1 MGSMRYFSAG
11 ALFTIVLLTECLGA
25 NDRSRQRSG
34 PIRSV
39 PVAADIKREANFDC
53 PEEFGYYP
61 HPTDCTLYYVCVFG
75 GALLESCTGG
85 LMYSHELQTCD
96 WPRNVGCDA
105 TGAVVADDLERLNER
120 EPPPPPPRRNPPPA
134 PRLQPKPV
142 VTSRGQTQYS
152 RREEYEKQQQ
162 LYAEVDDLPPVEE
175 LETDRQQRVYRGQ
188 PSTIGQVQK
197 DRDGYV
203 SQPISSGR
211 TLNANIIPASLN
223 QNSKIGSF
231 SFGSQ
236 VDERRT
242 ATATQAPQTYSG
254 QKDNVTDIPD
264 RLIDIST
271 NEIEIDGASFK
282 THQRTKR
289 STAPL
294 DFNFDSKNQTQIT
307 KRIDDDQVMEYFEAE
322 TEPSLNDYDDDHD
335 ETERDKR
342 QVRYYLK
349 NGYKTPVKIWPNT
362 KQIKLVDLQHY
373 NPNIQSPRYQTQYN
387 NDNLN
392 SATRQQLPQS
402 YFQNP
407 YLTYQTDNFQSQRPF
422 KPSIPDI
429 AKQKPTNINT
439 QIITKSPPISSLNN
453 NDNPFA
459 SLSGGFYNN
468 NQNKVTHNNQ
478 NMQYSFQPVTPKYVS
493 FPDSSQ
499 LSTTL
504 VTGKPV
510 HGNPTISPNNYNSN
524 YQVPDTQ
531 PSKFHN
537 TNDLNK
543 KPNVAKPVDVDEE
556 YEDED
561 SDESDDEESEEFQN
575 GGNFKPFS
583 TRLPHEYTHPKNKYA
598 HIDNPFANPNF
609 DFDEFLSNLREN
621 HYSAIG
627 VTTSKPKP
635 VPDMAFNLQ
644 TPKVYSST
652 PSYDKKVT
660 NPTAFGSTGVSSP
673 KPFTIP
679 GVISNSANLH
689 NVQHA
694 HSNVDSYNNPPQ
706 VFKGQTGL
714 VASKFKPPNF
724 KDDRQLPLQ
733 YNFNT
738 QFGNN
743 INNNQTRLTSPNSFS
758 QYLHEVTPKPFNAN
772 TRFNSVTSSTNAYRQ
787 ANSMSSERP
796 FVTSTM
802 KPDNA
807 YIVTFQQSTIK
818 PSLANNQLAALQ
830 NHWKQT
836 ASDFSDIMKSTLRP
850 NYFSDIPNLEGLFK
864 QAIHPSSQAPIKSP
878 ESVRHYM
885 TTTSTTTTK
894 PPLKRKPI
902 PKPSPE
908 MTDYYYDDE
917 DDQYYYEPMVKP
929 KYMPSTEVKPQRPPM
944 AQNYHE
950 YDDSSEETGDLKNIK
965 GNSLAPRRPTNPN
978 SLSDSVTKNHND
990 VSVVTKVPFKQSLK
1004 NINGKIPVP
1013 VMGYVSPDVTHQD
1026 LNELSM
1032 VHHIR
1037 NRTYHMRVPNGN
1049 NPYTLKPPKYLN
1061 QTTLRPYTLRHRLAK
1076 PTTVKD
1082 SATQSEENKQTR
1094 GRIRHHNIVAQ
1105 MKLTTPSDSSKQE
1118 TRYTKTSHDDKIN
1131 SLEPTESIPPSSYSA
1146 SPRPKM
1152 LYNGSQAYSPDQYDP
1167 YYAVYDEDGELY
1179 KDTDYVQQYNVG
1191 SLRPAVQQT
1200 YRGTPPPARRP
1211 VETYT
1216 PRPVLPDDYDD
1227 ALIQGQIP
1235 NQNQY
1240 QTAIRQQTRGDVNE
1254 LGYDHVPSSVRT
1266 TIYEATS
1273 LSTTPP
1279 TTSTTF
1285 TTTTTTTTTS
1295 TTKRPTTAP
1304 FKETITVT
1312 RFSPRSSTDE
1322 NSFRDSDPNEKRT
1335 NLNESTSTLPATL
1348 SSRINF
1354 SSHAKPFE
1362 KTDNLNRLDDNL
1374 PSTDLPTIKPVAR
1387 VTPNSEHNL
1396 KIVQDNYKPVNKK
1409 MISLTTGFSIR
1420 RNSNDTDNPYTLTVR
1435 TKPYEPFI
1443 APVKSSNNNVNNKKQ
1458 DIQRYYYDVDKNVDD
1473 HKIESDLNIT
1483 TSISENNDNLQIAEV
1498 RELTKHK
1505 RPHIKVT
1512 PTPKTK
1518 IRINTTPSS
1527 TDSTKFYLKT
1537 VRRRPATN
1545 TNHIEK
1551 TFSSTDNIKL
1561 DDIVDS
1567 AIQNEDKH
1575 EKLETMQSSTSKV
1588 TDEQL
1593 GDRYLNNRQWDESV
1607 ISPYE
1612 TLNNL
1617 RNKETEQDLEYTS
1630 TSTTT
1635 STTSTLPPRQFLDG
1649 YVSRDKPI
1657 TQQPSYYTYRVADD
1671 DVPDQ
1676 TTEVFNGRVRN
1687 IIKTFFNSFTSTPQF
1702 IETTSLFSTP
1712 LPKEE
1717 VVNIGFQKKKIKYVE
1732 EKPVR
1737 NNIKYLQ
1744 IITEPSVTEIL
1755 PTFVNVPEMVSEVTD
1770 SIITSTYNTPPV
1782 LPSRQGENKQSY
1794 TSILESS
1801 TVNDFVNIQKPNSY
1815 ESKFTKF
1822 VTHKP
1827 DHLKSAKYTKLL
1839 SKEPLVDDIIPTQG
1853 YDRLSTTTLSN
1864 SDIKYNTSAKSIE
1877 LQPIIVSDIASTTS
1891 TTKSTTTTKTD
1902 YDLTSTK
1909 NLPFPTR
1916 VSRVNPAIKLAA
1928 KTLGDGRRSYQS
1940 SPNCSTD
1947 NRLQANPKCNEIKYQ
1962 RPSNTRGRGSAH
1974 YSTQGGSDSPPQTPN
1989 RGTPPTRS
1997 RPTLKPSTA
2006 IVSKTAD
2013 APDIY
2018 TIPPSRPA
2026 PVYPQPQPDKTAAK
2040 CRKDVCLLPDCFCGG
2055 KDIPGNLPVDEVP
2068 QIVLIT
2074 FDDAV
2079 SDLNKM
2085 YYEELFERGR
2095 VNPNGC
2101 PISATF
2107 YVSHEW
2113 TDYSQVQNLYAD
2125 GHEFASHT
2133 ISHSFG
2139 EQFSQK
2145 KWNREVG
2152 GQREILAAY
2161 GGVKLEDVRGMR
2173 APFLSVGGNKMF
2185 KMLYDSNFTYDSS
2198 LPVYEN
2204 KPPSW
2209 PYTLDYKLFHDCM
2222 IPPCPT
2228 KSYPGV
2234 WEVPMVMWQDLNG
2247 GRCSM
2252 GDACANPSEAEGVYK
2267 MILKNFD
2274 RHYTSNRAPFGL
2286 FYHAAWFTQ
2295 AHHKEGFIMF
2305 LDFINKMK
2313 DVWIVTNWQA
2323 LQWVRDPTPIS
2334 RLNNFQPFQCNYQG
2348 RPKKCN
2354 NPKVCNLWH
2363 KSGVRY
2369 MRTCQP
2375 CPEIY
2380 PWTGKTGIRSSRI
2393 DNEIEDK

>member
-1240 QTAIRQQTRGDVNE
+1240 QTAIRQQTR
-1254 LGYDHVPSSVRT
+1254 
-1266 TIYEATS
+1266 
-1273 LSTTPP
+1273 
-1279 TTSTTF
+1279 
-1285 TTTTTTTTTS
+1285 
-1295 TTKRPTTAP
+1295 
-1304 FKETITVT
+1304 
-1312 RFSPRSSTDE
+1312 
-1322 NSFRDSDPNEKRT
+1322 
-1335 NLNESTSTLPATL
+1335 
-1348 SSRINF
+1348 
-1354 SSHAKPFE
+1354 
-1362 KTDNLNRLDDNL
+1362 
-1374 PSTDLPTIKPVAR
+1374 
-1387 VTPNSEHNL
+1387 
-1396 KIVQDNYKPVNKK
+1396 
-1409 MISLTTGFSIR
+1409 
-1420 RNSNDTDNPYTLTVR
+1420 
-1435 TKPYEPFI
+1435 
-1443 APVKSSNNNVNNKKQ
+1443 
-1458 DIQRYYYDVDKNVDD
+1458 
-1473 HKIESDLNIT
+1473 
-1483 TSISENNDNLQIAEV
+1483 
-1498 RELTKHK
+1498 
-1505 RPHIKVT
+1505 
-1512 PTPKTK
+1512 
-1518 IRINTTPSS
+1518 
-1527 TDSTKFYLKT
+1527 
-1537 VRRRPATN
+1537 
-1545 TNHIEK
+1545 
-1551 TFSSTDNIKL
+1551 
-1561 DDIVDS
+1561 
-1567 AIQNEDKH
+1567 
-1575 EKLETMQSSTSKV
+1575 
-1588 TDEQL
+1588 
-1593 GDRYLNNRQWDESV
+1593 
-1607 ISPYE
+1607 
-1612 TLNNL
+1612 
-1617 RNKETEQDLEYTS
+1617 
-1630 TSTTT
+1630 
-1635 STTSTLPPRQFLDG
+1635 
-1649 YVSRDKPI
+1649 
-1657 TQQPSYYTYRVADD
+1657 
-1671 DVPDQ
+1671 
-1676 TTEVFNGRVRN
+1676 
-1687 IIKTFFNSFTSTPQF
+1687 
-1702 IETTSLFSTP
+1702 
-1712 LPKEE
+1712 
-1717 VVNIGFQKKKIKYVE
+1717 
-1732 EKPVR
+1732 
-1737 NNIKYLQ
+1737 
-1744 IITEPSVTEIL
+1744 
-1755 PTFVNVPEMVSEVTD
+1755 
-1770 SIITSTYNTPPV
+1770 
-1782 LPSRQGENKQSY
+1782 
-1794 TSILESS
+1794 
-1801 TVNDFVNIQKPNSY
+1801 
-1815 ESKFTKF
+1815 
-1822 VTHKP
+1822 
-1827 DHLKSAKYTKLL
+1827 
-1839 SKEPLVDDIIPTQG
+1839 
-1853 YDRLSTTTLSN
+1853 
-1864 SDIKYNTSAKSIE
+1864 
-1877 LQPIIVSDIASTTS
+1877 
-1891 TTKSTTTTKTD
+1891 
-1902 YDLTSTK
+1902 
-1909 NLPFPTR
+1909 
-1916 VSRVNPAIKLAA
+1916 
-1928 KTLGDGRRSYQS
+1928 
-1940 SPNCSTD
+1940 
-1947 NRLQANPKCNEIKYQ
+1947 
-1962 RPSNTRGRGSAH
+1962 PSNTRGRGSAH

-2055 KDIPGNLPVDEVP
+2055 KDIPGDLPVESVP
-2068 QIVLIT
+2068 QIVVLT
-2074 FDDAV
+2074 FDDSV
-2079 SDLNKM
+2079 NDLNKGL
-2085 YYEELFERGR
+2085 YADLFEKGR

-2113 TDYSQVQNLYAD
+2113 TDYSQVQNLYSA
-2125 GHEFASHT
+2125 GHEMASHT